1 METTRTVH
9 TLRPG
14 FVLLVLLCTFCG
26 CWGYR
31 AVRAALAAPVSEG
44 GVPEGSKAA
53 NDIPPA
59 ASSPK
64 TADWNLI
71 LVNADHPLPEFYEI
85 SLTQLRNDQQVDK
98 RMYPALQEMMD
109 DARAEGL
116 SPLICSSYR
125 SRAQQQALYTKKVWE
140 YLFDV
145 LSREEAETT
154 AARWVSAPGTSEHE
168 TGLAVDIVAESYQTL
183 DAAQADTAE
192 QQWLLEH
199 CWEYG
204 FILRY
209 PAGKTDITGVEYEPW
224 HYRYVGVPA
233 AMDMRDSG
241 QCLEEYLNEA
251 S

>member
-14 FVLLVLLCTFCG
+14 FVLLVLLCTFFG

-31 AVRAALAAPVSEG
+31 AVRAALTAPVSEG
-44 GVPEGSKAA
+44 GASGGSDAA
-53 NDIPPA
+53 NDIPLA
-59 ASSPK
+59 GSSPK
-64 TADWNLI
+64 TAPWNLI
-71 LVNADHPLPEFYEI
+71 LVNADHPLPESYAV
-85 SLTQLRNDQQVDK
+85 SLTQLRNDQQADE

-109 DARAEGL
+109 DARAAGL

-125 SRAQQQALYTKKVWE
+125 SRVQQQALYAKKVWE
-140 YLFDV
+140 YLSDG

-224 HYRYVGVPA
+224 HYRYVGVSA

>member
-44 GVPEGSKAA
+44 GASGGSDAA
-53 NDIPPA
+53 NDIPLA
-59 ASSPK
+59 GSSPK
-64 TADWNLI
+64 TAPWNLI
-71 LVNADHPLPEFYEI
+71 LVNADHPLPESYAV
-85 SLTQLRNDQQVDK
+85 SLTQLRNDQQADE

-109 DARAEGL
+109 DARAAGL

-125 SRAQQQALYTKKVWE
+125 SRVQQQALYAKKVWE
-140 YLFDV
+140 YLSDG

-183 DAAQADTAE
+183 DSAQADTAE

-224 HYRYVGVPA
+224 HYRYVGVSA

>member
-1 METTRTVH
+1 M
-9 TLRPG
+9 G
-14 FVLLVLLCTFCG
+14 
-26 CWGYR
+26 
-31 AVRAALAAPVSEG
+31 
-44 GVPEGSKAA
+44 
-53 NDIPPA
+53 D
-59 ASSPK
+59 
-64 TADWNLI
+64 
-71 LVNADHPLPEFYEI
+71 
-85 SLTQLRNDQQVDK
+85 
-98 RMYPALQEMMD
+98 
-109 DARAEGL
+109 GL
-116 SPLICSSYR
+116 
-125 SRAQQQALYTKKVWE
+125 WE

-168 TGLAVDIVAESYQTL
+168 TGLAVDIVAESYQSL

-209 PAGKTDITGVEYEPW
+209 PADKTDITGVEYEPW

>member
-14 FVLLVLLCTFCG
+14 FVLLVLLCTFFG

-31 AVRAALAAPVSEG
+31 AVRAALTAPVSEG
-44 GVPEGSKAA
+44 GASGGSDAA
-53 NDIPPA
+53 NDIPLA
-59 ASSPK
+59 GSSPK
-64 TADWNLI
+64 TAPWNLI
-71 LVNADHPLPEFYEI
+71 LVNADHPLPESYAV
-85 SLTQLRNDQQVDK
+85 SLTQLRNDQQADE

-109 DARAEGL
+109 DARAAGL

-125 SRAQQQALYTKKVWE
+125 SRVQQQALYAKKV
-140 YLFDV
+140 
-145 LSREEAETT
+145 
-154 AARWVSAPGTSEHE
+154 
-168 TGLAVDIVAESYQTL
+168 
-183 DAAQADTAE
+183 
-192 QQWLLEH
+192 
-199 CWEYG
+199 WEYG

-209 PAGKTDITGVEYEPW
+209 PADKTDITGVEYEPW